1 MHYKI
6 NNFRDTINNSNSNKF
21 KMTIY
26 SMLFHTLHILIIV
39 TYIFINYSIVCMLY
53 KLFHILFQLNLLH
66 THTHTSYQVISI
78 FLIQFYQKILQ
89 ILLFLSIFYQKDI
102 VNDKTPHAIINSKFV
117 YKISSTYLEKFN
129 VDRIIQVQAY
139 CGNERVKQMLG

>member
-66 THTHTSYQVISI
+66 THTHTHKLSSD
-78 FLIQFYQKILQ
+78 FNFSNS
-89 ILLFLSIFYQKDI
+89 ILLENSTNFIIFINLLSKRHSQ
-102 VNDKTPHAIINSKFV
+102 NDKTSHAIINSKFV

-139 CGNERVKQMLG
+139 CGNERVK

>member
-26 SMLFHTLHILIIV
+26 SMLFHTLHILISV

-53 KLFHILFQLNLLH
+53 KLFHILFQLNLLY
-66 THTHTSYQVISI
+66 THIHKSSSD
-78 FLIQFYQKILQ
+78 FNFSNS
-89 ILLFLSIFYQKDI
+89 ILLENSTNFIIFINLLSKRHSQ
-102 VNDKTPHAIINSKFV
+102 NDKTSHAIINSKFV

-139 CGNERVKQMLG
+139 CDVGNERVK

>member
-39 TYIFINYSIVCMLY
+39 TYIFINYSIVC
-53 KLFHILFQLNLLH
+53 
-66 THTHTSYQVISI
+66 V
-78 FLIQFYQKILQ
+78 
-89 ILLFLSIFYQKDI
+89 
-102 VNDKTPHAIINSKFV
+102 HAI
-117 YKISSTYLEKFN
+117 
-129 VDRIIQVQAY
+129 
-139 CGNERVKQMLG
+139 

>member
-78 FLIQFYQKILQ
+78 FLIQFY
-89 ILLFLSIFYQKDI
+89 
-102 VNDKTPHAIINSKFV
+102 
-117 YKISSTYLEKFN
+117 
-129 VDRIIQVQAY
+129 
-139 CGNERVKQMLG
+139 